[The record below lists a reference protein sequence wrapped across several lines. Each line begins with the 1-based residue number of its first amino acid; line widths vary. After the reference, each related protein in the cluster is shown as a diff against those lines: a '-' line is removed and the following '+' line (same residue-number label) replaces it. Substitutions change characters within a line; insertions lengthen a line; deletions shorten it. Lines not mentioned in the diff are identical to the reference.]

1 MLPARPDF
9 QELKARLH
17 AAGAASRTGREA
29 LFPSAIADID
39 ALLGGGFPCGSL
51 VTLEGCGTAGARS
64 IAAVLL
70 AQATRNGLA
79 AVIDGGELYP
89 PALEAA
95 GVRLDRLL
103 IVPAATPVRA
113 ARAADMLLRSRTTRV
128 VVMAVCGGTPG
139 GALRAAVWTRL
150 ANLAQKAGALLVVLC
165 SGTPLTTRSI
175 AALSAAATVCLS
187 CRVNRPVH
195 TGTRGIW
202 GIFTGFELRAE
213 LRKHKFRKSLTPF
226 VVNELGMVQ

>member
-17 AAGAASRTGREA
+17 AASRTGREA
-29 LFPSAIADID
+29 LLPTAIPDID
-39 ALLGGGFPCGSL
+39 ALLGGGLPCGSL
-51 VTLEGCGTAGARS
+51 VTLEGYGTTGAHS
-64 IAAVLL
+64 LAAVLL
-70 AQATRNGLA
+70 AQATRNGLG

-113 ARAADMLLRSRTTRV
+113 ARAADLLLRSRTTRV
-128 VVMAVCGGTPG
+128 VVMTAMT
-139 GALRAAVWTRL
+139 LRAAVWTRL
-150 ANLAQKAGALLVVLC
+150 ANLAQKAGAMLVVL
-165 SGTPLTTRSI
+165 TTRTI
-175 AALSAAATVCLS
+175 AELSAAATVCLS
-187 CRVNRPVH
+187 CRVERPVL

-202 GIFTGFELRAE
+202 GVFTGFELRAE

-226 VVNELGMVQ
+226 VVNKLGMVQ

>member
-17 AAGAASRTGREA
+17 AAGAASRTGRET
-29 LFPSAIADID
+29 LLPTAIPDID
-39 ALLGGGFPCGSL
+39 ALLGGGLPCGSL
-51 VTLEGCGTAGARS
+51 VTLEGYGTTGAHS
-64 IAAVLL
+64 LAAVLL
-70 AQATRNGLA
+70 AQATRNGLG

-113 ARAADMLLRSRTTRV
+113 ARAADLLLRSRTTRV
-128 VVMAVCGGTPG
+128 VVMTAMT
-139 GALRAAVWTRL
+139 LRAAVWTRL
-150 ANLAQKAGALLVVLC
+150 ANLAQKAGAMLVVL
-165 SGTPLTTRSI
+165 TTRTI
-175 AALSAAATVCLS
+175 AELSAAATVCLS
-187 CRVNRPVH
+187 CRVERPVL

-202 GIFTGFELRAE
+202 GVFTGFELRAE

-226 VVNELGMVQ
+226 VVNKLGMVQ

>member
-9 QELKARLH
+9 QELKARLQ

-29 LFPSAIADID
+29 LLPTAIPDID
-39 ALLGGGFPCGSL
+39 ALLGGGLPCGSL
-51 VTLEGCGTAGARS
+51 VTLEGYGTTGAHS
-64 IAAVLL
+64 LAAVLL
-70 AQATRNGLA
+70 AQATRNGLG

-113 ARAADMLLRSRTTRV
+113 ARAADLLLRSRTARV
-128 VVMAVCGGTPG
+128 VVMTAVT
-139 GALRAAVWTRL
+139 LRAAVWTRL
-150 ANLAQKAGALLVVLC
+150 ANLAQKAGAMLVVL
-165 SGTPLTTRSI
+165 TTRTI
-175 AALSAAATVCLS
+175 AELSAAATVCLS
-187 CRVNRPVH
+187 CRVERPVL

-202 GIFTGFELRAE
+202 GVFTGFELRAE

-226 VVNELGMVQ
+226 VVNKLGMVQ

>member
-9 QELKARLH
+9 QELKARLQ
-17 AAGAASRTGREA
+17 AAGAASRTGRET
-29 LFPSAIADID
+29 LLPTAIPDID
-39 ALLGGGFPCGSL
+39 ALLGGGLPCGSL
-51 VTLEGCGTAGARS
+51 VTLEGYGTTGAHS
-64 IAAVLL
+64 LAAVLL
-70 AQATRNGLA
+70 AQATRNGLG

-113 ARAADMLLRSRTTRV
+113 ARAADLLLRSRTARV
-128 VVMAVCGGTPG
+128 VVMTAVT
-139 GALRAAVWTRL
+139 LRAAVWTRL
-150 ANLAQKAGALLVVLC
+150 ANLAQKAGAMLVVL
-165 SGTPLTTRSI
+165 TTRTI
-175 AALSAAATVCLS
+175 AELSAAATVCLS
-187 CRVNRPVH
+187 CRVERPVL

-202 GIFTGFELRAE
+202 GVFTGFELRAE

-226 VVNELGMVQ
+226 VVNKLGMVQ

>member
-9 QELKARLH
+9 QELKARLQ
-17 AAGAASRTGREA
+17 AAGAASRTGREP
-29 LFPSAIADID
+29 LLPTAIPDID
-39 ALLGGGFPCGSL
+39 ALLGGGLPCGSL
-51 VTLEGCGTAGARS
+51 VTLEGYGTTGAHS
-64 IAAVLL
+64 LAAVLL
-70 AQATRNGLA
+70 AQATRNGLG

-113 ARAADMLLRSRTTRV
+113 ARAADLLLRSRTARV
-128 VVMAVCGGTPG
+128 VVMTAMT
-139 GALRAAVWTRL
+139 LRAAVWTRL
-150 ANLAQKAGALLVVLC
+150 ANLAQKAGAMLVVL
-165 SGTPLTTRSI
+165 TTRTI
-175 AALSAAATVCLS
+175 AELSAAATVCLS
-187 CRVNRPVH
+187 CRVERPVL

-202 GIFTGFELRAE
+202 GVFTGFELRAE

-226 VVNELGMVQ
+226 VVNKLGMVQ

>member
-1 MLPARPDF
+1 MLPARTDF
-9 QELKARLH
+9 QELKARFY
-17 AAGAASRTGREA
+17 AAGTAPRNGREA
-29 LFPSAIADID
+29 LFPTAIADID

-51 VTLEGCGTAGARS
+51 VTLEGCGTAGTHS

-113 ARAADMLLRSRTTRV
+113 ARAADLLLRSRTARV
-128 VVMAVCGGTPG
+128 VVMTATT
-139 GALRAAVWTRL
+139 LRAAVWTRL
-150 ANLAQKAGALLVVLC
+150 ANLAQKAGAVLVVLA
-165 SGTPLTTRSI
+165 TRTI
-175 AALSAAATVCLS
+175 AELSAAATVCLS
-187 CRVNRPVH
+187 CRVERHVH

-202 GIFTGFELRAE
+202 GVFTGFEVRTE

-226 VVNELGMVQ
+226 VLNELGMVQ